1 MRPFPPPTTRYAAGF
16 TLLEAI
22 VAMVILAT
30 SLVALYGWL
39 STNMISLQRAEA
51 RHAEL
56 ADERSALALVDGIN
70 PMAEPEGERSLP
82 PLTVKWSSKPLT
94 PTTTGLNG
102 IGSTTLFDLALYDME
117 VTVVREGAAQQTFT
131 VRKTGWV
138 ASRSSG
144 LEE

>member
-1 MRPFPPPTTRYAAGF
+1 MRPSPPPVARHAAGF

-39 STNMISLQRAEA
+39 STNMISLRRAEA
-51 RHAEL
+51 RHAQL
-56 ADERSALALVDGIN
+56 VDARSALALVDGIN

-82 PLTVKWSSKPLT
+82 PLTVRWSSRPLT
-94 PTTTGLNG
+94 PATTGLNG
-102 IGSTTLFDLALYDME
+102 MGSITLFDFVLYGMQ
-117 VTVVREGAAQQTFT
+117 VTVAREGAAPQTFD
-131 VRKTGWV
+131 VRKAGWV
-138 ASRSSG
+138 ASRSSR